1 MQTGLRKVGAT
12 LHSLTCELSI
22 VLFQRSGF
30 LPGLFGQKMSWQECF
45 DNPGERTAMFQQS

>member
-12 LHSLTCELSI
+12 LHSLTCEQSI